1 MLSGRISDRN
11 GGFLARSLSE
21 AGLDHTQT
29 VVIGDSREGIAATVS
44 GLLADGVDLVVTS
57 GGLGVTHDDV
67 SMAAVAQSV
76 GAELTLREDVLAE
89 VRERMA
95 GAPNRD
101 RVSPHIQEQGMRKQA
116 MLPVG
121 ATALSPVGTAAGCIA
136 ATSSGQL
143 VIVLPGPPGELERMW
158 ERAVLTPP
166 LSVFL
171 DTIEPPTQ
179 RVVRLFG
186 VIESELVEVLAD
198 LPDDPLEGLRLGIC
212 ARAGEL
218 EVTMTEVAATGARS
232 SQRLLDAIGNA
243 FGDALFSQEGASL
256 DAIIAAQLA
265 AVGQTVVVAE
275 SCTGGLLGARLTAQA
290 GASGWFLGGVISY
303 SDSVKQDVLG
313 VPPELIERLGAVS
326 ALCAEA
332 MAEGVRHA
340 LRADWGLSITGI
352 AGPGG
357 ATADKPVGLV
367 YVSCAGLRG
376 TTVSEFRF
384 RGTREQIRERAVANA
399 LQLLRVAMDAA
410 ERDGEHHP
418 SG

>member
-1 MLSGRISDRN
+1 VLSGRIGDRN

-29 VVIGDSREGIAATVS
+29 VVIGDSREGICATVS
-44 GLLADGVDLVVTS
+44 GLLADGIDLIVTS

-76 GAELTLREDVLAE
+76 GAELALREDVLTE
-89 VRERMA
+89 VRERMT

-101 RVSPHIQEQGMRKQA
+101 RVSPHIQEEGMRKQA
-116 MLPVG
+116 MLPAG

-136 ATSSGQL
+136 ETPAGQL
-143 VIVLPGPPGELERMW
+143 VVVLPGPPGELERMW
-158 ERAVLTPP
+158 EQALLTPP
-166 LSVFL
+166 LSTFL
-171 DTIEPPTQ
+171 DAIEPPTQ
-179 RVVRLFG
+179 RVFRLFG
-186 VIESELVEVLAD
+186 VIESQLVELLAD
-198 LPDDPLEGLRLGIC
+198 LPDDPLDGLRLGIC

-218 EVTMTEVAATGARS
+218 EVTLTEIAASGAGS
-232 SQRLLDAIGNA
+232 AQRLLDAMGHA

-256 DAIIAAQLA
+256 DAIIADQLA
-265 AVGQTVVVAE
+265 AAGQTVVVAE

-303 SDSVKQDVLG
+303 SNSVKQGILG

-332 MAEGVRHA
+332 MAEGARHT
-340 LRADWGLSITGI
+340 LGADWALSITGI

-357 ATADKPVGLV
+357 GTADKPVGLV
-367 YVSCAGLRG
+367 YVACAGLRG

-410 ERDGEHHP
+410 QRDGEHRP
-418 SG
+418 AD